1 MNLIR
6 PEEVGPRCLE
16 VLVRFGLYEERPNGE
31 THPTKTIETW
41 LTATLIRKNPPNLYV
56 ALTEAITKWCSDT
69 DAHIMEQYIMIEMLA
84 RTVSCEV
91 PDFHQ
96 RMMRDRAIIHA
107 QQNLT
112 DDDLR
117 IALITMQAVTE
128 QREAMK

>member
-1 MNLIR
+1 
-6 PEEVGPRCLE
+6 
-16 VLVRFGLYEERPNGE
+16 
-31 THPTKTIETW
+31 
-41 LTATLIRKNPPNLYV
+41 
-56 ALTEAITKWCSDT
+56 
-69 DAHIMEQYIMIEMLA
+69 MLA